1 MVGDQ
6 IKIEALGGQN
16 IGCRKSPLMAAFFYS
31 NGFRMMVCVQGEFF
45 YGIHR

>member
-16 IGCRKSPLMAAFFYS
+16 IGCRKSPLMAAFS
-31 NGFRMMVCVQGEFF
+31 IVMDSE
-45 YGIHR
+45 